1 MTKKWDVAIV
11 GATGAVGREILAILE
26 ERDFPIK
33 KISPYASERSFGA
46 TVEFKNQELLITP
59 LTEQV
64 AEKARH
70 ELVFFCAGTP
80 VSRLFAPIFARN
92 GAIVIDKSA
101 AFRMD
106 ADVPLVVPEVNG
118 HLVKKLRAGH
128 IVANPNCST
137 IQLVP
142 YLQVLDELYGL
153 RSVVVSTY
161 QSVSGA
167 GQEGIEELRQQTAD
181 IFACREAKPA
191 VFTQRIAF
199 NLIPH
204 IDKFN
209 ADGYTEE
216 EKKLI
221 NETRKILGKPDLDID
236 CTAVR
241 VPVFYGHAEAVT
253 ADLERPADLTQ
264 LRSALEERPEFALM
278 DDFEQLLYPT
288 PADAA
293 GKDTI
298 LVGRLRYGRSGTDR
312 SRVDGWVVADNIRK
326 GAALNGIQIA
336 EVIIGKERS

>member
-1 MTKKWDVAIV
+1 MTKKWDVAVV

-26 ERDFPIK
+26 EREFPVK
-33 KISPYASERSFGA
+33 QLTLYASERSLGTA
-46 TVEFKNQELLITP
+46 VEFKKEELLVTP
-59 LTEQV
+59 LTDQIAGSV
-64 AEKARH
+64 RH

-80 VSRLFAPIFARN
+80 VSRQFAPLFARN

-101 AFRMD
+101 AFRMES
-106 ADVPLVVPEVNG
+106 DVPLVVPEVNG
-118 HLVKKLRAGH
+118 HLVRKLPKGR

-167 GQEGIEELRQQTAD
+167 GQEGIDELHRQTAD
-181 IFACREAKPA
+181 IFACRETKPT

-221 NETRKILGKPDLDID
+221 NETRKILGRPDLDID

-241 VPVFYGHAEAVT
+241 VPVFFGHAEAVT
-253 ADLERPADLTQ
+253 ADLERPADLAQ
-264 LRSALEERPEFALM
+264 LRNALAERPEFAVM

-293 GKDTI
+293 GKDAI
-298 LVGRLRYGRSGTDR
+298 LVGRLRYGRSGDDR
-312 SRVDGWVVADNIRK
+312 SRVNGWVVADNIRK

-336 EVIIGKERS
+336 EFIIGKERS

>member
-1 MTKKWDVAIV
+1 MTKNYDVAVV
-11 GATGAVGREILAILE
+11 GATGAVGREILSLLE
-26 ERDFPIK
+26 EREFPVK
-33 KISPYASERSFGA
+33 KLTPYASERSLGT
-46 TVEFKNQELLITP
+46 TVEFKKEEILITP
-59 LTEQV
+59 LTEQI
-64 AEKARH
+64 AAATRH
-70 ELVFFCAGTP
+70 DLVFFCAGTP
-80 VSRLFAPIFARN
+80 VSRQFAPIFARG

-101 AFRMD
+101 AFRMESEI
-106 ADVPLVVPEVNG
+106 PLIVPEVNG
-118 HLVKKLRAGH
+118 HLVKKLPKGR

-142 YLQVLDELYGL
+142 YLKVLNDLYGL

-167 GQEGIEELRQQTAD
+167 GQEGIEELRKQTAD
-181 IFACREAKPA
+181 IFACREAKPT

-204 IDKFN
+204 IDKFH

-221 NETRKILGKPDLDID
+221 NESRKILDLPELDID

-253 ADLERPADLTQ
+253 ADLETPVDLAQLRDEISARPAFT
-264 LRSALEERPEFALM
+264 LM
-278 DDFEQLLYPT
+278 DDFEQLSYPT

-298 LVGRLRYGRSGTDR
+298 FVGRLRYGRAGTDR
-312 SRVDGWVVADNIRK
+312 QRIVAWVVADNIRK
-326 GAALNGIQIA
+326 GAALNGVQIA
-336 EVIIGKERS
+336 EVIIGKERA

>member
-1 MTKKWDVAIV
+1 MTKKWNVAVV
-11 GATGAVGREILAILE
+11 GATGAVGREILTILE
-26 ERDFPIK
+26 ERDFPVK
-33 KISPYASERSFGA
+33 QLTLYASERSLGTA
-46 TVEFKNQELLITP
+46 VEFKKEEILVIP
-59 LTEQV
+59 LTEQG
-64 AEKARH
+64 AGATRH

-80 VSRLFAPIFARN
+80 VSRQFAPLFAQN

-106 ADVPLVVPEVNG
+106 PEVPLVVPEVNG
-118 HLVKKLRAGH
+118 HLVKKLAKGR

-137 IQLVP
+137 IQLAP

-167 GQEGIEELRQQTAD
+167 GQEGIEELRRQTAD
-181 IFACREAKPA
+181 IFACRETKPT

-221 NETRKILGKPDLDID
+221 NETRKILGRPELDID

-241 VPVFYGHAEAVT
+241 VPVFYGHAESVT
-253 ADLERPADLTQ
+253 ADLERPADLAQ
-264 LRSALEERPEFALM
+264 LRSALAERPEFALM

-312 SRVDGWVVADNIRK
+312 SRVAGWVVADNIRK

-336 EVIIGKERS
+336 EIIIGKERS